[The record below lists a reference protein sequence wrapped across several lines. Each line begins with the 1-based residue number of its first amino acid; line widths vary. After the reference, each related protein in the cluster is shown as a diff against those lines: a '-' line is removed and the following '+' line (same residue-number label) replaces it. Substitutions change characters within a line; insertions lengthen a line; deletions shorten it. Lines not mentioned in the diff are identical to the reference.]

1 MILVP
6 KPRNDQNSRAQK
18 ISREPSRRK
27 NNHWRAIALQ
37 RDTTMSGH
45 SPQEI
50 AALRKEYH
58 ERDPERAPAGKLTS
72 TCEWL
77 ELGYQGTACERPPR
91 PS

>member
-18 ISREPSRRK
+18 ISRETSRRK

-50 AALRKEYH
+50 AALRKEYMSAIPKG
-58 ERDPERAPAGKLTS
+58 RRQAN
-72 TCEWL
+72 
-77 ELGYQGTACERPPR
+77 
-91 PS
+91 